1 MKRLSVLEFKKNEKL
16 ALFFKKKQDEI
27 KELAP
32 DGEGSTQAELSLTLS
47 PAIKESDNRKLLN
60 RRNTL
65 LNRRHKTLATTNPQS
80 QGLDNNLP
88 TSAKHNLSSN
98 QIQPEE
104 PEIWKEEGPVGVT
117 LINKVF
123 HIARSDAFKRK
134 QNGSDAKG
142 LKQMTKGLIRVL
154 SADPSNTHSLDSICT
169 KIGVEKRKIYDLI
182 NILSSIQMIE
192 RVSKGVYKWHGPAA
206 VEQFVSQLT
215 PFVSLP
221 HKLKKEKS
229 LGSMCFCFLSFMA
242 TTRESSIEAAA
253 ESLSHISKPPGSIE
267 LRSKIRR
274 LYDISKILAT
284 VGLIQNVSQ
293 NKKPLLRWLGPEKMK
308 ETVRQTQI
316 SGGAPLQ
323 LRILQRLQASIKNA
337 VLTVSQDEVRRKR
350 LESVDFGII
359 EKFLS
364 DQRVLVVPS
373 ANVLLPQL

>member
-1 MKRLSVLEFKKNEKL
+1 M
-16 ALFFKKKQDEI
+16 
-27 KELAP
+27 
-32 DGEGSTQAELSLTLS
+32 
-47 PAIKESDNRKLLN
+47 
-60 RRNTL
+60 
-65 LNRRHKTLATTNPQS
+65 
-80 QGLDNNLP
+80 
-88 TSAKHNLSSN
+88 
-98 QIQPEE
+98 
-104 PEIWKEEGPVGVT
+104 T

-123 HIARSDAFKRK
+123 HITRSDAFKRK
-134 QNGSDAKG
+134 QNGADAKG

-206 VEQFVSQLT
+206 VEQFISDLT

-242 TTRESSIEAAA
+242 SKRESSIEAAA

-293 NKKPLLRWLGPEKMK
+293 NKKPLLRWLGPDKMK

-323 LRILQRLQASIKNA
+323 LRILQRLQESIQNA